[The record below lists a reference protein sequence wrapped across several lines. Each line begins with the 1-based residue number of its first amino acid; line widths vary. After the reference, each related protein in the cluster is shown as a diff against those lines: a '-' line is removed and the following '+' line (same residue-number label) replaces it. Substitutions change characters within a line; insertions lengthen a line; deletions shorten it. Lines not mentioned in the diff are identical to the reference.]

1 MKSCAEAD
9 AAPEQRQNRAVP
21 ARRRGFVLIYVLA
34 VSAALVSL
42 LALALNTVQKTAEE
56 DLAAARRL
64 RIENIAAQA
73 SAAAEA
79 WFYDSAAAIA
89 EEAGFDAGAA
99 PESDPTPD
107 VPEGIFAALRG
118 QFPDY
123 VIKCVCYDLHYPD
136 SFSENAY
143 AARIPRIPPRSAGTG
158 GAVRA
163 YYIRTTVSEAGD
175 EKYKTTVTLGMR
187 VEKSPSG
194 VISVRTAGVTE

>member
-1 MKSCAEAD
+1 MKSCAGAD
-9 AAPEQRQNRAVP
+9 AAPEQGQNRASP

-34 VSAALVSL
+34 VSAALISL
-42 LALALNTVQKTAEE
+42 LALALTSAQKTAEE
-56 DLAAARRL
+56 NLAAARRL

-89 EEAGFDAGAA
+89 EEAGFEAGAA
-99 PESDPTPD
+99 PESDPTLD

-143 AARIPRIPPRSAGTG
+143 AARIPRIPPRTTEDG

-175 EKYKTTVTLGMR
+175 ERYKTTVTLGMR

-194 VISVRTAGVTE
+194 VISVRTVGVTE

>member
-1 MKSCAEAD
+1 M
-9 AAPEQRQNRAVP
+9 
-21 ARRRGFVLIYVLA
+21 LIYVLA
-34 VSAALVSL
+34 VSATLVSL

-56 DLAAARRL
+56 NLAAARRL

-89 EEAGFDAGAA
+89 EEAGFEAGAV

-143 AARIPRIPPRSAGTG
+143 AAHIPRIPPRAADTG

>member
-1 MKSCAEAD
+1 M
-9 AAPEQRQNRAVP
+9 
-21 ARRRGFVLIYVLA
+21 LIYVLA

-42 LALALNTVQKTAEE
+42 LALALNSAQKTAEE

-89 EEAGFDAGAA
+89 EEDAA

-107 VPEGIFAALRG
+107 VPVGIFAALRG

-143 AARIPRIPPRSAGTG
+143 AARIPRIPPRAADTG

-194 VISVRTAGVTE
+194 VIFVRTAGVTE